1 MSGEICKAIV
11 TALRASELVDENNV
25 SIVLANDNG
34 EGTVNTDLPA
44 IAVSVKGTER
54 DTGEFIGGMI
64 YNQYIVQLSVITPFE
79 NQAASPDDD
88 HQYDQMNLAYKVML
102 YMAAC
107 SRGVI
112 KNSAGEWVPLDFFTE
127 LRQKYGFTLL
137 YKETETYQTIAMER
151 EMANIPVH
159 NTRLI
164 YMANFVDNSTYEQ
177 DSFLCD
183 AIEMKCL
190 CDTVR
195 NTNS

>member
-79 NQAASPDDD
+79 NQAASPD
-88 HQYDQMNLAYKVML
+88 
-102 YMAAC
+102 MAI
-107 SRGVI
+107 S
-112 KNSAGEWVPLDFFTE
+112 
-127 LRQKYGFTLL
+127 
-137 YKETETYQTIAMER
+137 TIR
-151 EMANIPVH
+151 
-159 NTRLI
+159 
-164 YMANFVDNSTYEQ
+164 
-177 DSFLCD
+177 
-183 AIEMKCL
+183 
-190 CDTVR
+190 
-195 NTNS
+195 